1 MTQQLR
7 RLYSPSSPPR
17 PLSIVAL
24 LGLACAATLCGGC
37 GYQQSGSMANAAPG
51 YEWSSLYR
59 TDVKTVAV
67 PIFTNKTF
75 YRGVEFHLTKAIVS
89 NLEAQTPY
97 KVVPRDRADTV
108 LEGEITRIRAR
119 TLSDDRRA
127 AIPQEQLYVL
137 TVNFTWKDLR
147 SGKILAHE
155 REFRETSH
163 WYPTLGEGAFVAE
176 QQNVERLAQAIV
188 HELQAEW

>member
-1 MTQQLR
+1 MD
-7 RLYSPSSPPR
+7 
-17 PLSIVAL
+17 
-24 LGLACAATLCGGC
+24 
-37 GYQQSGSMANAAPG
+37 NAAPG
-51 YEWSSLYR
+51 YGWSSLYR
-59 TDVKTVAV
+59 TDVRTVAV

-75 YRGVEFHLTKAIVS
+75 HRGVEFYLTKAIVS

-97 KVVPRDRADTV
+97 KVVPQERADTM

-119 TLSDDRRA
+119 TISDERRA
-127 AIPQEQLYVL
+127 AIPQEQLYLV

-147 SGKILAHE
+147 TGKILAQQRNYE
-155 REFRETSH
+155 QTSH

-188 HELQAEW
+188 HELQAPW